1 MGAGGTW
8 KNGAGG
14 AGWASGI
21 GGSDPNC
28 AVGHIGTYVGRSWY
42 AARKGGLGTG
52 GVSCIVRGANQNM
65 QRYSSSTGVNLCVIN
80 ANGLSPV
87 IDQGFGEWINV
98 IGAVRDWLL
107 GTVP

>member
-1 MGAGGTW
+1 MGAGGAW
-8 KNGAGG
+8 KNSAGG

-21 GGSDPNC
+21 GGSGPDC
-28 AVGHIGTYVGRSWY
+28 TVSHIGTYISCGWDV
-42 AARKGGLGTG
+42 ARKGGLGTG

-65 QRYSSSTGVNLCVIN
+65 QRYSSSTGVNLCVID

-87 IDQGFGEWINV
+87 IGQGFGEWINV
-98 IGAVRDWLL
+98 IGAVGDWLL